1 MNQKNKSGEI
11 WENLN
16 IIKLGGSVI
25 TDKSIPFRARKGD
38 IDRLAREIAGILPEI
53 DYRLI
58 IVHGGGSYG
67 HPVAAKYKI
76 KEGICEGDFSPFLRQ
91 RLGFAQT
98 KKAMIELNSI
108 IVDSFLR
115 ADVPVVPIPP
125 SAISIT
131 KNERIS
137 SFDTAA
143 LYRALKGGFI
153 PLLHGDPVF
162 DEEKGFTILSGDQ
175 IVSYLAR
182 IMGVERVLIGTDVD
196 GLYTEDPK
204 INPDA
209 KPVDILKYSQDY
221 ETVLAK
227 LTRDK
232 QRVKVEK
239 IFIDVTDQMIGK
251 ISEIIDIWKR
261 GIEIIIFNAR
271 KPNYLTRIFRNE
283 KVPCTRLID

>member
-1 MNQKNKSGEI
+1 
-11 WENLN
+11 
-16 IIKLGGSVI
+16 VI
-25 TDKSIPFRARKGD
+25 SDKSVPFKARKGD
-38 IDRLAREIAGILPEI
+38 IDRLAREIAGILPLIE
-53 DYRLI
+53 YRLI

-67 HPVAAKYKI
+67 HPVASKYKI
-76 KEGICEGDFSPFLRQ
+76 KEGACEGDFSTLSRQ

-108 IVDSFLR
+108 IVDSFLGV
-115 ADVPVVPIPP
+115 DVPVVPIPP
-125 SAISIT
+125 SAISVT

-137 SFDTAA
+137 SFDTVTLYKA
-143 LYRALKGGFI
+143 LEGGFV

-175 IVSYLAR
+175 IISYLAR
-182 IMGVERVLIGTDVD
+182 VMGAERVLIGTDVD

-209 KPVDILKYSQDY
+209 KPLDILKYHQDY
-221 ETVLAK
+221 EAILAK
-227 LTRDK
+227 LTKDK
-232 QRVKVEK
+232 ERVKVEK
-239 IFIDVTDQMIGK
+239 IFIDVTDQMVGK

-271 KPNYLTRIFRNE
+271 KPNYLTRIFLNK
-283 KVPCTRLID
+283 KVPCTRLIK

>member
-1 MNQKNKSGEI
+1 MNQKSKSGKD
-11 WENLN
+11 WEHLN

-25 TDKSIPFRARKGD
+25 SDKSVPFKARKGD
-38 IDRLAREIAGILPEI
+38 IDRLAGEIARILPLIE
-53 DYRLI
+53 YKLI

-76 KEGICEGDFSPFLRQ
+76 KEGIWEGEFSALSRQ
-91 RLGFAQT
+91 KLGFAQT

-108 IVDSFLR
+108 IADSFLR
-115 ADVPVVPIPP
+115 ADVPVIPIPP
-125 SAISIT
+125 SAISVT

-137 SFDTAA
+137 SFNTVA
-143 LYRALKGGFI
+143 LYRALEGGFV

-175 IVSYLAR
+175 IISYLAR
-182 IMGVERVLIGTDVD
+182 IMGAERVLIGTDVD

-204 INPDA
+204 INPNA
-209 KPVDILKYSQDY
+209 KPLDILKYSQDY
-221 ETVLAK
+221 EAVLAK

-232 QRVKVEK
+232 ERVKVEK
-239 IFIDVTDQMIGK
+239 FFIDVTDQMVGK

-271 KPNYLTRIFRNE
+271 KPNHLTRIFHNE
-283 KVPCTRLID
+283 KVPCTRLIK

>member
-1 MNQKNKSGEI
+1 MNQKSKSGEV
-11 WENLN
+11 WEHLN

-25 TDKSIPFRARKGD
+25 SDKSVPFKARKGD
-38 IDRLAREIAGILPEI
+38 IDRLAREISGILPLI

-76 KEGICEGDFSPFLRQ
+76 KEGVCEGDFSALFRQ

-108 IVDSFLR
+108 IVDSFLG

-125 SAISIT
+125 SAISVT

-137 SFDTAA
+137 SFDTVA
-143 LYRALKGGFI
+143 LYKALEGGFV

-182 IMGVERVLIGTDVD
+182 IMGAERVLIGTDVD

-204 INPDA
+204 INPEA
-209 KPVDILKYSQDY
+209 KPLDILKYSQDY
-221 ETVLAK
+221 EAVLAK

-232 QRVKVEK
+232 ERVKVEK
-239 IFIDVTDQMIGK
+239 IFIDVTDQMVGK

-271 KPNYLTRIFRNE
+271 KPNFLTRIFHNE
-283 KVPCTRLID
+283 KVPCTRLIK